1 MNYVESRKAHP
12 VELQNNYVITGKDF
26 LFNWLYH
33 YNLGE
38 KPHLISRKILLGYQ
52 KDDISVGLA
61 L

>member
-1 MNYVESRKAHP
+1 MHP
-12 VELQNNYVITGKDF
+12 IELQNNYVFAGNGL

-33 YNLGE
+33 YNLGQ
-38 KPHLISRKILLGYQ
+38 KNHLINRKVLMGYQ

>member
-1 MNYVESRKAHP
+1 MSYIESRKQHP
-12 VELQNNYVITGKDF
+12 IELQNNYVYAQNGF

-38 KPHLISRKILLGYQ
+38 KHHLINRKILLGYQ